1 MFSQS
6 TAAPVSQRYCVIP
19 LNSLAGN
26 RRTGVMF
33 HTQSAETDNRLHG
46 RTGKGNDMLLSGG
59 HKGGCTGDCGK
70 GGGDA
75 PVLS

>member
-1 MFSQS
+1 
-6 TAAPVSQRYCVIP
+6 
-19 LNSLAGN
+19 
-26 RRTGVMF
+26 MF

-59 HKGGCTGDCGK
+59 HKDGCPGECGK

-75 PVLS
+75 PCSLVHRRGGGEMPYFS